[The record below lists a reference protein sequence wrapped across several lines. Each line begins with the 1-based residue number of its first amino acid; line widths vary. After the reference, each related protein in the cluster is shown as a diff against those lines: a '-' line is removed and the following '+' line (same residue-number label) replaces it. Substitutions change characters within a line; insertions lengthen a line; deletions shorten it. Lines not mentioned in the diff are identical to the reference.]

1 MNFIF
6 IGDSLHPNFFTHD
19 TFFTCASSADT
30 PFPCP
35 FSTILHQH
43 QQIWDKLMVAVQ
55 QFMERNCEDIVW
67 CLKVK
72 ANEITIPPFPKEED
86 KIVVGLVKLYGKK
99 WWPPYMAVS
108 IPECSGKQCQ
118 ERLLNGNMINIH
130 KVYRNIWMKLTKS
143 LPTRAKSVV
152 KKHWGTS
159 TFPGK
164 ERLGPLSASGL
175 DSQFHCPSL
184 VGLHNG
190 PTIYISSKVLPG
202 RSGPVR
208 IPATK
213 RPESRNKESAVRRC
227 SSLIMVAIRT
237 TTDSSATMENLG
249 DQKSRPCDDQLLAHC
264 PCTCLLAS
272 TVIRLF
278 RRTTGY
284 VIWPPEPG
292 PLREEQAEKLIW
304 IIRQFTERNWKEIVE
319 CLKVQADEIISGPFP
334 KEEDKYIVELV
345 NTYGQKWWSG
355 MAVKIPGCTGK
366 QCRERWLNHRCS
378 NKNNEESVE
387 DEERALLCTH
397 QVYRNIWLELTKFL
411 PQRTEN
417 AVKKQSSKK
426 RPGGPSASGLD
437 SQFRALSLVGRPN
450 PPTASISPT
459 GTPQLKKIVKLKTGN
474 RENARPRPDPISIIE
489 RREAT
494 VFLDEG
500 YEPVGMPEFQ
510 PANKR
515 SKSTN
520 KLLCSLHI
528 SSQCSLQSNKT
539 RKLIAANKS
548 RKSSNK
554 LLTGWVLNWLY
565 FPAVTTLQ
573 ILSETTSESPF
584 LATTLQ
590 MSFPLN
596 VGYEVLSDE
605 SSPENND
612 MEQYEQFGENMN
624 DVHDEYVPED
634 EYGIEME
641 NQEDASMDDRE
652 SRNEESA
659 EKEGEVV
666 ERHVLLGVCG
676 GVSAGK
682 VMDICNSLRALK
694 NNKVCIKVV
703 LTESALRFID
713 RTKLAMQLQIYTD
726 EEFWKFLNLHGPNP
740 LYTTL
745 VKEADVLVIAP
756 LSANTLSKAA
766 IGMCDNLLTCIMRA
780 WPWVGVNSKTVILF
794 PEVQPIMWIHPT
806 TQEHVATLQSW
817 GAKFGHPATNNVMAP
832 PEDIAGDVAA
842 FMNWGEG

>member
-1 MNFIF
+1 
-6 IGDSLHPNFFTHD
+6 
-19 TFFTCASSADT
+19 
-30 PFPCP
+30 
-35 FSTILHQH
+35 
-43 QQIWDKLMVAVQ
+43 
-55 QFMERNCEDIVW
+55 
-67 CLKVK
+67 
-72 ANEITIPPFPKEED
+72 
-86 KIVVGLVKLYGKK
+86 
-99 WWPPYMAVS
+99 
-108 IPECSGKQCQ
+108 
-118 ERLLNGNMINIH
+118 
-130 KVYRNIWMKLTKS
+130 
-143 LPTRAKSVV
+143 
-152 KKHWGTS
+152 
-159 TFPGK
+159 
-164 ERLGPLSASGL
+164 
-175 DSQFHCPSL
+175 
-184 VGLHNG
+184 
-190 PTIYISSKVLPG
+190 
-202 RSGPVR
+202 
-208 IPATK
+208 
-213 RPESRNKESAVRRC
+213 
-227 SSLIMVAIRT
+227 
-237 TTDSSATMENLG
+237 MENLG
-249 DQKSRPCDDQLLAHC
+249 DQKNRPCDDQLLAHC

-319 CLKVQADEIISGPFP
+319 CFKVQADQIMSGPFP

-345 NTYGQKWWSG
+345 NTYGRKWWSG
-355 MAVKIPGCTGK
+355 MAVTIPGCTGK
-366 QCRERWLNHRCS
+366 QCREGWLSHRCS
-378 NKNNEESVE
+378 NNNEELVE

-397 QVYRNIWLELTKFL
+397 QVYRNIWLELTNFV
-411 PQRTEN
+411 PHRTEN
-417 AVKKQSSKK
+417 TVKKQSSKK
-426 RPGGPSASGLD
+426 RPGAPSASGLD
-437 SQFRALSLVGRPN
+437 LQFRALSLVGRPN
-450 PPTASISPT
+450 PPDVSISST
-459 GTPQLKKIVKLKTGN
+459 GTPKLRKIVKFKTGN
-474 RENARPRPDPISIIE
+474 RENARPKLDPISTIE

-500 YEPVGMPEFQ
+500 YEPVGMPKFQ

-515 SKSTN
+515 SKTTN

-539 RKLIAANKS
+539 WKLIVANKS
-548 RKSSNK
+548 RKLS
-554 LLTGWVLNWLY
+554 TGLEIKGPVKKH
-565 FPAVTTLQ
+565 
-573 ILSETTSESPF
+573 SEDFVEMP
-584 LATTLQ
+584 
-590 MSFPLN
+590 FPLN
-596 VGYEVLSDE
+596 VGYE
-605 SSPENND
+605 
-612 MEQYEQFGENMN
+612 
-624 DVHDEYVPED
+624 VHDEYVPED

-641 NQEDASMDDRE
+641 MDDKE

-659 EKEGEVV
+659 EKEDEVV

-806 TQEHVATLQSW
+806 TQEHVATLLSW

-842 FMNWGEG
+842 FMNWSEG